1 MTGRSALAR
10 IAACVS
16 GATLAGAAL
25 WRRLRPA
32 SGATGISD
40 RIFRTT
46 GISDRIFQVLPDG
59 IAVIHPSGRIE
70 VHNPAMAEL
79 LGGGGESVEGRV
91 LTAHLDLGVLD
102 PGVEY
107 RAQECELLQDTGFR
121 IPVSVSTTPLQGAG
135 DDDDRVL
142 LIVRDVAEVAALRKR
157 LAASE
162 RFAVVGQLAG
172 GIAHEINNPLA
183 FVRSNL
189 HHIQRELAEFPG
201 KDADGARAVGDVVR
215 ELAEVVAESLEGID
229 RAMHIVQDV
238 NTFSDASGGDAHLRV
253 DLGPLL
259 DEAIGVVSLGL
270 PQGVRV
276 ERVGS
281 DQEGLEVHGSP
292 HRLKHLFLNLLVNA
306 VQSVEDSGSVKVEMR
321 GDPRRVSIVVTDDG
335 SGIAPDDLARVFDP
349 FFTTR
354 PVGSGPGLGLA
365 VCHEIVRSHGG
376 TIDVKSE
383 ERRGTRVAISLPVR
397 SQEA

>member
-1 MTGRSALAR
+1 MDGIPAVALF
-10 IAACVS
+10 AAFAS
-16 GATLAGAAL
+16 GAAL
-25 WRRLRPA
+25 ATAAMWRRLRPPPD
-32 SGATGISD
+32 ATGISEQ
-40 RIFRTT
+40 
-46 GISDRIFQVLPDG
+46 IFQVLPDG
-59 IAVIHPSGRIE
+59 VAVVHPNGRIE

-79 LGGGGESVEGRV
+79 LGGGGESVAGRV
-91 LTAHLDLGVLD
+91 LTQHLDLGVLE

-107 RAQECELLQDTGFR
+107 RAQECELLQDSGFR
-121 IPVSVSTTPLQGAG
+121 VPVSVSTTPLQNAG
-135 DDDDRVL
+135 GEDDRVL
-142 LIVRDVAEVAALRKR
+142 LIVRDIAEVAALRNR

-183 FVRSNL
+183 FVRANL
-189 HHIQRELAEFPG
+189 HHVHRELAEFPG
-201 KDADGARAVGDVVR
+201 KDAADARAVGDVIR
-215 ELAEVVAESLEGID
+215 ELGEVVTESLEGID

-238 NTFSDASGGDAHLRV
+238 NTFSDASGGDARLRV

-259 DEAIGVVSLGL
+259 DEAIGVVRLGL

-281 DQEGLEVHGSP
+281 DQDGLEVHGSP

-306 VQSVEDSGSVKVEMR
+306 VQSVEESGSVEVEMR
-321 GDPRRVSIVVTDDG
+321 GDRRRVSIVVTDDG
-335 SGIAPDDLARVFDP
+335 AGIAPGDLARVFDP

-376 TIDVKSE
+376 SIDVKSE

-397 SQEA
+397 TQEA